1 MSDYEN
7 EMRGVLFP
15 NKYKVEGDK
24 RPDISGTVIV
34 EGKEWALAAWSNT
47 SKNGNDYLSVSV
59 SEPREK
65 DGDKEEDNSAVP
77 F

>member
-7 EMRGVLFP
+7 DMRGVLFP
-15 NKYKVEGDK
+15 NKYKEEGDK
-24 RPDISGTVIV
+24 RPDFTGTVTV

-65 DGDKEEDNSAVP
+65 DGDKEEDASKVP

>member
-1 MSDYEN
+1 MSVYVID
-7 EMRGVLFP
+7 MRGVLFP
-15 NKYKVEGDK
+15 IIYKEVGDK
-24 RPDISGTVIV
+24 RPDFTGTVTV

-65 DGDKEEDNSAVP
+65 DGSKEEDSSEVP